1 MERRTSLPI
10 RPKPLIATRT
20 AIAKP
25 HISDAA
31 MDAQD
36 VPVSTV
42 FVPRLIADFQRDAS
56 GKREEMSAIPRSM
69 S

>member
-1 MERRTSLPI
+1 
-10 RPKPLIATRT
+10 
-20 AIAKP
+20 
-25 HISDAA
+25 

-42 FVPRLIADFQRDAS
+42 FMPGLIADFQRDAS
-56 GKREEMSAIPRSM
+56 RKRREMRAIPRSI

>member
-1 MERRTSLPI
+1 
-10 RPKPLIATRT
+10 
-20 AIAKP
+20 
-25 HISDAA
+25 

-56 GKREEMSAIPRSM
+56 GKRNEMRAIPRSI